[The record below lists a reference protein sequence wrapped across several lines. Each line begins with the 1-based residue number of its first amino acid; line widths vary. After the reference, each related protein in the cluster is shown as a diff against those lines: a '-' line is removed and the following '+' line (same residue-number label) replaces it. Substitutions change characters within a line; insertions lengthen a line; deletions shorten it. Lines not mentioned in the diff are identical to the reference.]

1 MDSLG
6 DYHDKSIPT
15 KALRRW
21 LNSEW
26 KRLRGDQ
33 SFDKVS
39 NDKVFT
45 RPSIPMIN
53 VKVPEQSC
61 IKRCGVYTVRFGY
74 NVYIMRNMRFTA
86 SLVRNNCRAI
96 VDSPA
101 FRFGDSDMDRF
112 RAEIKALILKLSA
125 VYMASKY
132 GDTPSNS
139 FGGDNGDDMTISTV
153 TRRTV

>member
-53 VKVPEQSC
+53 VKVPRQSC

-74 NVYIMRNMRFTA
+74 NDLLPRSF
-86 SLVRNNCRAI
+86 AI
-96 VDSPA
+96 IA
-101 FRFGDSDMDRF
+101 GQ
-112 RAEIKALILKLSA
+112 
-125 VYMASKY
+125 
-132 GDTPSNS
+132 
-139 FGGDNGDDMTISTV
+139 
-153 TRRTV
+153 